1 MHRIRSSRERSCT
14 AAKGRARDIERG
26 WLWIGGVLLFA
37 GVLVF
42 CSIPAP
48 VEAVPQDPGSLRLSG
63 EVKTQVDDLTL
74 QAQLAQADIDALD
87 DELEQASEA
96 YNQLQVQLDELNVSM
111 SAMRRDL
118 AAAQK
123 DRAYR
128 LEKYEDRVCDLYKS
142 GGTNQFLDL
151 LLSAEGGPDFLSRVR
166 LAAAQADE
174 DHRLV
179 QKLADS
185 TKKMNTILAN
195 MDEAK
200 LQELDI
206 RRQMTS
212 RQEDIQAALEER
224 QATLGDLDSQ
234 ISTIIEQERA
244 RQAEEQTRLQAA
256 LQAIINGGQVYSGP
270 LPQTDS
276 EVLNQFLETAAT
288 YIGIPYVWAGDRPST
303 GMDCSGF
310 TRFVFMQHGVNLPH
324 FSGYQA
330 EMGIPVDY
338 ADIQPGD
345 LLAFG
350 FPVHHVGIYIGEDLF
365 IHAPKTGDVI
375 KISRLS
381 ERTNLAAI
389 RRFDIQP
396 RDGAPAIY

>member
-1 MHRIRSSRERSCT
+1 MHLARSSRERSCT
-14 AAKGRARDIERG
+14 AASAHARGMERA

-37 GVLVF
+37 GVLL
-42 CSIPAP
+42 CCAIPAS
-48 VEAVPQDPGSLRLSG
+48 VEAIPQDSGSISLFG
-63 EVKTQVDDLTL
+63 EVKTQVDDLTI
-74 QAQLAQADIDALD
+74 QAQFVQADIDALD
-87 DELEQASEA
+87 DQLEQASEA
-96 YNQLQVQLDELNVSM
+96 YNHLQVQLDELNVSM

-128 LEKYEDRVCDLYKS
+128 LDKYEDRVCDLYKS
-142 GGTNQFLDL
+142 GGSNEFLEL
-151 LLSAEGGPDFLSRVR
+151 LLSAEDGPDFLSRVR
-166 LAAAQADE
+166 LAATQADQ
-174 DHRLV
+174 DRRLV
-179 QKLADS
+179 EKLAES
-185 TKKMNTILAN
+185 TKKMNGILAQ

-200 LQELDI
+200 LREIDI
-206 RRQMTS
+206 RRQMS
-212 RQEDIQAALEER
+212 DQQVDIQAALEER
-224 QATLGDLDSQ
+224 KATLANLDTQ
-234 ISTIIEQERA
+234 ISTIIEQERQ
-244 RQAEEQTRLQAA
+244 RQAEEQVRLQAA
-256 LQAIINGGQVYSGP
+256 LQAIINGGQVYDGP

-310 TRFVFMQHGVNLPH
+310 TRFVFAQHGVDLPH

-345 LLAFG
+345 LVAFG
-350 FPVHHVGIYIGEDLF
+350 FPVHHVGIYIGDDLF
-365 IHAPKTGDVI
+365 IEAPRTGDVI
-375 KISRLS
+375 KISQLS
-381 ERTNLAAI
+381 AHGNLAAI

-396 RDGAPAIY
+396 RNGPPAIY